1 MAVNNTLFTAAGNDP
16 WVQQTK
22 NLFEAQRKAEAAQ
35 LQAQAQRA
43 FIDFGGSPDFSSL
56 GLTTQTQPWL
66 AYFNQK
72 TRALADANTQA
83 GTSVMARLQKQ
94 LADANRTTVN
104 QMAARGILRSGETGY
119 QLGENA
125 LQNKQATY
133 DAGRQLLDFLSG
145 AQAAVAQHEQERQFQ
160 LLQAQQDAA
169 VRQQELQFRQQEM
182 AQQMAL
188 AQQQMAMSQAAAAAP
203 ADAGFDVG
211 AYLDSMFAGMDGG
224 GAPAAMPSAAEIA
237 AAHSVSRKAARHR
250 TQAEKDT
257 LAAFNAAYGPIGQYL

>member
-1 MAVNNTLFTAAGNDP
+1 MAIDFLTSAANDP

-43 FIDFGGSPDFSSL
+43 FIDFGGSPDFTSL

-66 AYFNQK
+66 AYLDPK
-72 TRALADANTQA
+72 TQGLAAANTQA

-224 GAPAAMPSAAEIA
+224 GGAPMPSAAEIA
-237 AAHSVSRKAARHR
+237 AAKAVAHKAARHR
-250 TQAEKDT
+250 TPEEKA
-257 LAAFNAAYGPIGQYL
+257 LIQNFNAQYGPVLSY